1 MGFASA
7 AQQTLATSHVHLS
20 RDEIAF
26 LDARDLIS
34 KSHHLD
40 AKFVA
45 RDERRMDA
53 LLRPAVPL
61 VNVQV
66 GTADRRNLDLNQNVV
81 ASEGGNLH
89 LSDLRA
95 RCSFC
100 FYDCKHFVRHEP
112 AL

>member
-7 AQQTLATSHVHLS
+7 AQQTLATSHVHRG

-34 KSHHLD
+34 KGRHLT
-40 AKFVA
+40 AELVA
-45 RDERRMDA
+45 RDERWVDA

-66 GTADRRNLDLNQNVV
+66 STADRRNFHLNQNVI
-81 ASEGGNLH
+81 ASERGNLH
-89 LSDLRA
+89 LSNLRPG
-95 RCSFC
+95 CSFC